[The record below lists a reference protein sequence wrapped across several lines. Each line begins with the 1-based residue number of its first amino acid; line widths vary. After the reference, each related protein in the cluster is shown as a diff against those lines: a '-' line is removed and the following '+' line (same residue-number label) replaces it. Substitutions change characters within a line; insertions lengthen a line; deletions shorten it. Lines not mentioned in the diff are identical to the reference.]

1 MNLPT
6 KKTFVNDKLIS
17 AVMDAKGCDRA
28 SAVAHLE
35 ERYRCMEAAAKAGES
50 DEEIAKAGM
59 PLTPQEFFA
68 LMFAKEL
75 D

>member
-6 KKTFVNDKLIS
+6 KELFLNDKLIN
-17 AVMDAKGCDRA
+17 AVMDAKRCDCA

-35 ERYRCMEAAAKAGES
+35 ETYRCMDAAAKAGKS

-68 LMFAKEL
+68 LMFVKE
-75 D
+75 

>member
-1 MNLPT
+1 MRLPT
-6 KKTFVNDKLIS
+6 EEAFLDDKLIN

-28 SAVAHLE
+28 RAVAHLE
-35 ERYRCMEAAAKAGES
+35 EKYRCMEAAANAGKS

-68 LMFAKEL
+68 LMFVKE
-75 D
+75 

>member
-17 AVMDAKGCDRA
+17 AVIDAKGCDRA

-35 ERYRCMEAAAKAGES
+35 EKYRCMEAAAKAGKS

-68 LMFAKEL
+68 LMFVKE
-75 D
+75 